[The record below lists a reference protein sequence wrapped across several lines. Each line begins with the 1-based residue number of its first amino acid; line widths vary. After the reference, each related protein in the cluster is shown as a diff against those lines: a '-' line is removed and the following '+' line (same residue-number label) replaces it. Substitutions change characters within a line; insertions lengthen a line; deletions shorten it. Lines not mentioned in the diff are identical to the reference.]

1 MKLFHH
7 VLLVKSLDKR
17 AKEISSYSSF
27 DVWHLISP
35 CQNLICQ
42 ISWQFDQDIHN
53 IINLDQLCSK
63 FNNVII
69 NQHTK
74 PNEVIIFPIYFVGT
88 VAQFITGSFVFTEF
102 IYMVHII
109 TTCTMLVWGDFPL
122 MYVFCL
128 PFFYKARLSQI
139 TYLILLPFEK

>member
-17 AKEISSYSSF
+17 AKEMSSYSSF

-42 ISWQFDQDIHN
+42 ISWQFDRDIHY

-63 FNNVII
+63 NNNVIK
-69 NQHTK
+69 NQHTQ
-74 PNEVIIFPIYFVGT
+74 PNEVIIFPICFVGT
-88 VAQFITGSFVFTEF
+88 VAQFITSSFVFTEF

-109 TTCTMLVWGDFPL
+109 TTSTMLVWGRFPFNACFL
-122 MYVFCL
+122 FAL
-128 PFFYKARLSQI
+128 LLQSTFISDHIFDPFAF
-139 TYLILLPFEK
+139 